1 MSDAITKL
9 KQGQNLSFEE
19 SKSLFS
25 GLMEGKHEE
34 NQIIEIL
41 EALIKKGETKDE
53 LAGGIFVLR
62 DKATKVSADPNT
74 IDTCGTG
81 GDGQNSLNISTAAA
95 IVLASMGVKVAKHGN
110 KAVSSNCGSADV
122 LEALK
127 ININL
132 KPNEAE
138 ESIKNFNFAFMFAPN
153 YHSAMKH
160 VGPARRKMGKKTIF
174 NLIGPLSSPAQ
185 VKRQVIGVF
194 DKKWMKPFAE
204 ALKENNVVHAY
215 IVHSDDGMDEISP
228 FAKTNIVELKDGK
241 INEFTI
247 DPKEL
252 GLNSGNKENLKGKN
266 AEYNSEKI
274 IEIYKGTSNE
284 FSQSV
289 ALNAAAGLIVAGMF
303 CIIFGWIDFF
313 FAFILTFT
321 EVQLLP
327 VKVVALNSSITPWWS
342 LSASALVS
350 VAPLIIVAFIVERYL
365 SKGNLSGAIK

>member
-1 MSDAITKL
+1 MTNIVENL
-9 KQGQNLSFEE
+9 KKGQSLSFEE

-25 GLMEGKHEE
+25 SLMEGKFDETT
-34 NQIIEIL
+34 IIEIL

-53 LAGGIFVLR
+53 LAGGIYVLR
-62 DKATKVSADPNT
+62 DKASKVNSDPDT

-95 IVLASMGVKVAKHGN
+95 IVLSSMGIKVAKHGN

-132 KPNEAE
+132 KPNEVE
-138 ESIKNFNFAFMFAPN
+138 ENIKKFNFAFMFAPN
-153 YHSAMKH
+153 YHLAMKH
-160 VGPARRKMGKKTIF
+160 VGPARKKMRKKTIF

-228 FAKTNIVELKDGK
+228 FAKTNIVELKDK
-241 INEFTI
+241 DINEFTI

-252 GLNSGNKENLKGKN
+252 GITLNNTNNLKGKT
-266 AEYNSEKI
+266 ALYNSMKI
-274 IEIYKGTSNE
+274 KEIYKGAINE
-284 FSQSV
+284 FSVAV
-289 ALNAAAGLIVAGMF
+289 ALNVAAGLVVSSKENDF
-303 CIIFGWIDFF
+303 ID
-313 FAFILTFT
+313 AFNKATNH
-321 EVQLLP
+321 
-327 VKVVALNSSITPWWS
+327 LNSGK
-342 LSASALVS
+342 VYDH
-350 VAPLIIVAFIVERYL
+350 LIKIQ
-365 SKGNLSGAIK
+365 SS

>member
-1 MSDAITKL
+1 MSKIETKL

-19 SKSLFS
+19 SKSLFLD
-25 GLMEGKHEE
+25 LMEGKHEE

-62 DKATKVSADPNT
+62 SKATKVSADTNT

-127 ININL
+127 ININFN
-132 KPNEAE
+132 PDEAE
-138 ESIKNFNFAFMFAPN
+138 ESIKNLNFAFMFAPN
-153 YHSAMKH
+153 YHSAMKY
-160 VGPARRKMGKKTIF
+160 VGPARKKMGKKTIF

-194 DKKWMKPFAE
+194 DKKWMRPFAE

-215 IVHSDDGMDEISP
+215 IVHSEDGMDEISP
-228 FAKTNIVELKDGK
+228 FAKTNVVELIDGK
-241 INEFTI
+241 INEFI
-247 DPKEL
+247 INPKEL
-252 GLNSGNKENLKGKN
+252 NINSSNKDNLKGKN
-266 AEYNSEKI
+266 AEYNADKV
-274 IEIYKGTSNE
+274 IEIYKGVSNE

-289 ALNAAAGLIVAGMF
+289 ALNAAAGLIVSGKEN
-303 CIIFGWIDFF
+303 DFKN
-313 FAFILTFT
+313 AFDKASKHLKSGKVFEHLTKL
-321 EVQLLP
+321 Q
-327 VKVVALNSSITPWWS
+327 
-342 LSASALVS
+342 
-350 VAPLIIVAFIVERYL
+350 
-365 SKGNLSGAIK
+365 SK

>member
-1 MSDAITKL
+1 MTDIIENL
-9 KQGQNLSFEE
+9 KKGQSLTFEE

-25 GLMEGKHEE
+25 SLMEGKFKE
-34 NQIIEIL
+34 NTIIEIL

-53 LAGGIFVLR
+53 LAGGIYVLR
-62 DKATKVSADPNT
+62 DKASKVNSDPDT

-81 GDGQNSLNISTAAA
+81 GDGKNSLNISTAAA
-95 IVLASMGVKVAKHGN
+95 IVLSSMGIKVAKHGN

-138 ESIKNFNFAFMFAPN
+138 ENIKKFNFAFMFAPN

-160 VGPARRKMGKKTIF
+160 VGPARKKMGKKTIF

-204 ALKENNVVHAY
+204 ALRENNVVHAY

-228 FAKTNIVELKDGK
+228 FAKTNIVELKDK
-241 INEFTI
+241 NINEFTI
-247 DPKEL
+247 NPKEL
-252 GLNSGNKENLKGKN
+252 GITLSNKNNLKGKN
-266 AEYNSEKI
+266 ALYNSMKI
-274 IEIYKGTSNE
+274 KEIYKGKINE
-284 FSQSV
+284 FSVAV
-289 ALNAAAGLIVAGMF
+289 ALNVAAGLIVSGKEYDF
-303 CIIFGWIDFF
+303 ID
-313 FAFILTFT
+313 AFNKASK
-321 EVQLLP
+321 QLASGNVFQHL
-327 VKVVALNSSITPWWS
+327 VKLQ
-342 LSASALVS
+342 
-350 VAPLIIVAFIVERYL
+350 
-365 SKGNLSGAIK
+365 SKK

>member
-1 MSDAITKL
+1 MSDVVTKL

-25 GLMEGKHEE
+25 SLMEGKHEE

-41 EALIKKGETKDE
+41 EALIRKGETKDE

-62 DKATKVSADPNT
+62 DKATKVSSDQNT

-95 IVLASMGVKVAKHGN
+95 IVLASMGIKVAKHGN

-138 ESIKNFNFAFMFAPN
+138 ESIKNSNFAFMFAPN
-153 YHSAMKH
+153 YHSAMKY
-160 VGPARRKMGKKTIF
+160 VGPARKKMGKKTIF

-228 FAKTNIVELKDGK
+228 FAKTDVVELKDGI
-241 INEFTI
+241 INEFI
-247 DPKEL
+247 INPNNL
-252 GLNSGNKENLKGKN
+252 GIGEGDKENLKGKN
-266 AEYNSEKI
+266 AEYNAEKI
-274 IEIYKGTSNE
+274 IDIYKGTSNE

-289 ALNAAAGLIVAGMF
+289 ALNAAAGLIVSGKEDNF
-303 CIIFGWIDFF
+303 KN
-313 FAFILTFT
+313 AFDKATKHLSSGKVFEYLTKL
-321 EVQLLP
+321 Q
-327 VKVVALNSSITPWWS
+327 S
-342 LSASALVS
+342 
-350 VAPLIIVAFIVERYL
+350 R
-365 SKGNLSGAIK
+365 

>member
-1 MSDAITKL
+1 MSNIIENL
-9 KQGQNLSFEE
+9 KKGQSLSFEE
-19 SKSLFS
+19 SKILFNE
-25 GLMEGKHEE
+25 LMEGKYNEKS
-34 NQIIEIL
+34 IIEIL
-41 EALIKKGETKDE
+41 ESLLKKGETKDE

-62 DKATKVSADPNT
+62 EKAIKVKTDDDT

-138 ESIKNFNFAFMFAPN
+138 EKIKNFNFAFMFAPN
-153 YHSAMKH
+153 YHSAMKY
-160 VGPARRKMGKKTIF
+160 VGPARKKMGKKTIF

-194 DKKWMKPFAE
+194 DKKWMMPFAE

-228 FAKTNIVELKDGK
+228 FTKTNVVELKDGK
-241 INEFTI
+241 INEFKI
-247 DPKEL
+247 DPKNL
-252 GLNSGNKENLKGKN
+252 GINSGNKENLKGKN
-266 AEYNSEKI
+266 AEYNSERI
-274 IEIYKGTSNE
+274 VDIYKGSSNE

-289 ALNAAAGLIVAGMF
+289 ALNAAAGLIVAGKENNF
-303 CIIFGWIDFF
+303 KN
-313 FAFILTFT
+313 AFKKTS
-321 EVQLLP
+321 EH
-327 VKVVALNSSITPWWS
+327 LNSGKVFEH
-342 LSASALVS
+342 LMKLQ
-350 VAPLIIVAFIVERYL
+350 
-365 SKGNLSGAIK
+365 SK

>member
-1 MSDAITKL
+1 MSDILTKL
-9 KQGQNLSFEE
+9 KQGQNLSFDE

-25 GLMEGKHEE
+25 DLMEGKHEE
-34 NQIIEIL
+34 SQIIEIL
-41 EALIKKGETKDE
+41 EALLKKGETKDE

-62 DKATKVSADPNT
+62 DKATKVSCDPGT

-122 LEALK
+122 LGALK

-132 KPNEAE
+132 KPDEAE
-138 ESIKNFNFAFMFAPN
+138 KSIKNLNFAFMFAPN

-160 VGPARRKMGKKTIF
+160 VGPARKKMGKKTIF

-228 FAKTNIVELKDGK
+228 FAKTNVVELKDGK

-247 DPKEL
+247 QPKDL
-252 GLNSGNKENLKGKN
+252 GISEGDRDNLKGKN
-266 AEYNSEKI
+266 AQYNAEKI
-274 IEIYKGTSNE
+274 IDIYKGTSNE

-289 ALNAAAGLIVAGMF
+289 ALNAAAGLIVSGKEN
-303 CIIFGWIDFF
+303 DFKN
-313 FAFILTFT
+313 AFD
-321 EVQLLP
+321 
-327 VKVVALNSSITPWWS
+327 KVTKHLNSGKVFEHLTKLQS
-342 LSASALVS
+342 
-350 VAPLIIVAFIVERYL
+350 
-365 SKGNLSGAIK
+365 N